1 MQALN
6 LEQEDFKILAK
17 INQELKEYGEN
28 LEKLR
33 LRDGIKNILNI
44 SRIGNQYM
52 QANKPWTLIKGND
65 EEKIRGATII
75 SLCCNMS
82 YLLSVLIYP
91 YMPNVSS
98 TIRKQLNVPTFIV
111 QNESSNAQD
120 YDSDKIKPG
129 FYQYPVF
136 YDTFNNFLKQGHKI
150 GKPEPLF
157 KRIAEVDVKT
167 LKEKFGG
174 VQQESKPDEKKVTKP
189 AKKTDQPSKVVTKAV
204 KIEQP
209 KVVESSSLPH
219 LECLKSKSLQT
230 NQMINML
237 KNQIQQIKLE
247 TTPEF
252 MENKAKNL
260 QKENEKLKKK
270 IESLINE
277 LNAVEASSSTSKT
290 KTVVISIPKDESIL
304 LTNNK
309 SEKTKQPKVAA
320 TTVPKVEQQNVS
332 VEDINVSKL
341 DIRIGK
347 IVKCEKHPEAESLYV
362 EQIDLGEG
370 GKLRNVCSG
379 LVKFIPLEEMQN
391 RLVVCVCNLKP
402 AKLRGILSEA
412 MVLCASTP
420 DKVELMQPPSNS
432 QPGDRVVCEQF
443 LGESAAECNT
453 KNKIW
458 DLVHVD
464 LKTNDDRIGTYRGDL
479 LVVKGKGPI
488 KSQTLKNV
496 PVK

>member
-1 MQALN
+1 LDGIVPALN
-6 LEQEDFKILAK
+6 LKQEDFKILAK
-17 INQELKEYGEN
+17 INQELKEYEEN
-28 LEKLR
+28 LDKLR

-52 QANKPWTLIKGND
+52 QAKKPWVLIKGSD

-129 FYQYPVF
+129 FYQYPIF

-157 KRIAEVDVKT
+157 KRIAEADVKI

-189 AKKTDQPSKVVTKAV
+189 AKKTDQPSKVVNKTV
-204 KIEQP
+204 KIEKP
-209 KVVESSSLPH
+209 KVVESSSPLDN
-219 LECLKSKSLQT
+219 LQAKSVQA

-252 MENKAKNL
+252 MTNKAKNL

-277 LNAVEASSSTSKT
+277 LNAVEASSSTFKT
-290 KTVVISIPKDESIL
+290 KTVVISKPKDETV

-309 SEKTKQPKVAA
+309 IKQPKVATA
-320 TTVPKVEQQNVS
+320 AVSKVEQQNVS

-379 LVKFIPLEEMQN
+379 LVKFIPLDEMQN

-464 LKTNDDRIGTYRGDL
+464 LKTNDDLIGTYRGDS

-488 KSQTLKNV
+488 MSQTLKNV